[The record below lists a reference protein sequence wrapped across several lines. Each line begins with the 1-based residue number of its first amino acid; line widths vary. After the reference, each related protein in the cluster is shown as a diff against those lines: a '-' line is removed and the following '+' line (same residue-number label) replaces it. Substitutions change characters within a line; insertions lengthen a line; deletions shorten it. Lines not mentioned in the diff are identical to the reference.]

1 MTIKCI
7 WMSWFNSLFSLNFGW
22 CLVSVSRVP
31 FFFINTD
38 TKCRKQMFSRL
49 SERQCLS
56 SVVGA
61 PNFISEKNCQ
71 HLLNFHCRYC
81 SSEESPQKGFI
92 RNVLKGINLKWAATS
107 HLNVMFGN
115 VHHFSHNSI
124 FRKVHKSEPPE
135 LSCLWIRA
143 LAGSHNSAE
152 AWEILL

>member
-1 MTIKCI
+1 
-7 WMSWFNSLFSLNFGW
+7 MSWFNSLFSLNFGW

-81 SSEESPQKGFI
+81 SSEESPQKCFI
-92 RNVLKGINLKWAATS
+92 TTKEGIFIQHLMTNPEVAIKYNINILQTQVLYSFNVLFYFI
-107 HLNVMFGN
+107 
-115 VHHFSHNSI
+115 
-124 FRKVHKSEPPE
+124 
-135 LSCLWIRA
+135 A
-143 LAGSHNSAE
+143 LF
-152 AWEILL
+152 